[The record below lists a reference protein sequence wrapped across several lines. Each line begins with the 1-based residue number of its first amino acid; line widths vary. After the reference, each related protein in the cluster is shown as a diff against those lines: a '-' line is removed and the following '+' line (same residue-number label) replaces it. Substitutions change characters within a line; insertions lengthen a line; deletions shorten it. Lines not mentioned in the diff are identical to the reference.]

1 MPNKVSKLFIAITL
15 ILASG
20 CAVTP
25 STHFYLVEALTQPSP
40 LAPAEIQKKRL
51 LGVGPLAMPA
61 FLDRQQ
67 IVTRTEHNTVRI
79 SEFHQWASP
88 LKDNVMEVLRHNLA
102 ILQPNDIIRSYPW
115 SAFGRVDY
123 HIVIDITR
131 FDTYP
136 GQSAN
141 FEANWAI
148 RNDKTQALVTNGQSR
163 IEQKLTGTSYAATV
177 QALSQ
182 ILDTFSH
189 ELSLALQQLR

>member
-1 MPNKVSKLFIAITL
+1 MANKVAKIFTVITL

-20 CAVTP
+20 CAAPP

-40 LAPAEIQKKRL
+40 SAPAEIQKKRL
-51 LGVGPLAMPA
+51 LGVGPLAIPT

-79 SEFHQWASP
+79 AEFHQWASP
-88 LKDNVMEVLRHNLA
+88 LKDNVMEVLRHNLEV
-102 ILQPNDIIRSYPW
+102 LQPNDIMRSYPW
-115 SAFGRVDY
+115 SAFGGVDY

-163 IEQKLTGTSYAATV
+163 IEQKLTDTSYAATV
-177 QALSQ
+177 HALSQ
-182 ILDTFSH
+182 ILDEFSH